1 MKAFAKSIEA
11 LPAWAILLIFLAIM
25 VGFYFAYRAGKKT
38 RPYTGQ
44 LMVLTGICLLALL
57 FYILTFGFKVSK
69 LATGATA
76 ATMPRVWCIALVP
89 VAALCAYSIFRA
101 KKEDA
106 AFGRWKLV
114 FIVIVAVFLSV
125 FLYQYIG
132 YYLSSALFIL
142 LLMLLLEERRPVPLV
157 AVPVC
162 WMLFSYFVFAKFLFI
177 SLPKG
182 QLFSWLPI

>member
-11 LPAWAILLIFLAIM
+11 LPAWVILLAFLAIM
-25 VGFYFAYRAGKKT
+25 VGLFFVYRAGKKT
-38 RPYTGQ
+38 RPYAGQ
-44 LMVLTGICLLALL
+44 LLVLSGICLIALL

-76 ATMPRVWCIALVP
+76 ATMPRVWCIALIP
-89 VAALCAYSIFRA
+89 VAALCAYSIFRS
-101 KKEDA
+101 KKADEP
-106 AFGRWKLV
+106 FGRWKLV
-114 FIVIVAVFLSV
+114 FIVIIAVFLSV

-142 LLMLLLEERRPVPLV
+142 LLMLLEERKPLPLV